1 MLFYSTFVPYP
12 TGMKKVIELDFGKVK
27 IYDNLLVAELNEGI
41 LLDVENNRTLLAI
54 GYREFS
60 GNPYGYISNRIFS
73 YAVDPL
79 VYRES
84 AEFASLK
91 AIAVVSPSSIGRQ
104 SAEVERNFYK
114 DKGAFEIFESFEEAY
129 SWINV
134 ALSSKDLIKD

>member
-1 MLFYSTFVPYP
+1 
-12 TGMKKVIELDFGKVK
+12 MKKVIELEFGKVQ

-41 LLDVENNRTLLAI
+41 LLDVEHNRTLLAI
-54 GYREFS
+54 GYTEFS

-84 AEFASLK
+84 AEFPSLK